1 MTQSATKSAQPVHKI
16 RDGALEAAIWKNE
29 GEKGP
34 WYSVTASRS
43 YKQGE
48 EWKQTNS
55 FGFDDLLPLAKL
67 LDMAHTWIMAAQQAD
82 RQSSAQAA

>member
-1 MTQSATKSAQPVHKI
+1 MTQSATKPAQPAHKI
-16 RDGALEAAIWKNE
+16 RYGALEATIWKND

-55 FGFDDLLPLAKL
+55 FGFDDLLPLVKL
-67 LDMAHTWIMAAQQAD
+67 MDLAHTWILERQQSERKAA
-82 RQSSAQAA
+82 